1 MLVRND
7 SERSLFFHF
16 LSIGDT
22 FFFRGEFFFVASILL
37 FHLCFNVH
45 PLCVCVCVCCSSQI
59 ASASSL
65 IASFS
70 SANLMAEKKPP
81 DSEVNVNF
89 GAGGVGD
96 LKSNHPP
103 HSASPQKAPSR
114 KRRRGPTIDAM
125 AASAVKRRLLPPGD
139 EVLVPLDDP
148 EEEKCRRLRL
158 SARLSRAKKRNE
170 KAVTLLLPTA
180 RAQLDATYG
189 SGSGT
194 CEVEVRRR
202 APRRQPTP
210 PPLPCLRF
218 LSRSSVC
225 LRFATTALRLC
236 PRQCRS
242 LGSSGS

>member
-1 MLVRND
+1 MILSVLC
-7 SERSLFFHF
+7 SSIFFPSGIPFSFAAIFSSLRRYCCFICV
-16 LSIGDT
+16 ST
-22 FFFRGEFFFVASILL
+22 YIL
-37 FHLCFNVH
+37 F
-45 PLCVCVCVCCSSQI
+45 VCVCVCCSSQI

-96 LKSNHPP
+96 LKSNYPP